1 MAINTFLTCPAD
13 CNDDLNLGALD
24 IDQDCTNYDQY
35 DSQICDFLLTPDSA
49 LNDPIT
55 WGEISPKTA
64 EVDLDQID
72 NSSIDGTLSKLFSGI
87 GEIGEPEEV
96 VVNYPKG
103 KTKVVKYI
111 YTMNF
116 RILNLSEDQ
125 YDTLRQFQCGWT
137 SFKFR
142 YGSLGGFLYGG
153 PNRGIIPK
161 SARTIFPKG
170 GGDTDKDEC
179 ILRVTWEANGDPD
192 RNISPF

>member
-1 MAINTFLTCPAD
+1 MGINEFLTCPAN

-24 IDQDCTNYDQY
+24 VDQDCTNYDIY
-35 DSQICDFLLTPDSA
+35 DSQICDVLIKPDSA
-49 LNDPIT
+49 LVDPIT
-55 WGEISPKTA
+55 WGTISPKTA
-64 EVDLDQID
+64 EVDLAQID
-72 NSSIDGTLSKLFSGI
+72 NSSIDGTLSKLLSGI
-87 GEIGEPEEV
+87 GGIAEPEEV
-96 VVNYPKG
+96 VANYPKL
-103 KTKVVKYI
+103 KTKVTKYI

-137 SFKFR
+137 SFTFR

-153 PNRGIIPK
+153 ENGIVPK

-170 GGDTDKDEC
+170 EGDTDKDEC
-179 ILRVTWEANGDPD
+179 ILRITWEANGDPD